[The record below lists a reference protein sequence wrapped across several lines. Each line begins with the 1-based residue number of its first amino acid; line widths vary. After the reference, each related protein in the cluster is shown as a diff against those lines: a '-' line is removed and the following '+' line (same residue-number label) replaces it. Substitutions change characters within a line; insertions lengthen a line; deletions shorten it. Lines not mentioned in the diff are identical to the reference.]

1 MKKLPSIFKNN
12 IDKIISTNREVYHV
26 CECMKYSDVI
36 KVLDSIFLGFNLP
49 QDIPVL
55 IKTRNSVY
63 DTKLNFMC
71 DDYVNS
77 IDNQKIYIKDI
88 IFIERKDT
96 KF

>member
-12 IDKIISTNREVYHV
+12 IDKIISNNREVYHV